1 MKLKS
6 GAFFWWFGRSGTL
19 IFIFTARAEDCALR
33 RKSDIFIYSATRGPG
48 LILVPSLGHPLM
60 PPSREENV
68 DGEDQRIFEPSGLEL
83 NRQLGAQGP
92 IPKQYCPLS
101 N

>member
-1 MKLKS
+1 
-6 GAFFWWFGRSGTL
+6 
-19 IFIFTARAEDCALR
+19 
-33 RKSDIFIYSATRGPG
+33 
-48 LILVPSLGHPLM
+48 M

-68 DGEDQRIFEPSGLEL
+68 DGEGQRIFEPSGLEL